1 MQLSGKT
8 TEEKSSVSRTTALMD
23 TKQPYKWRYFQFD
36 IILLCI
42 RDICVL
48 DSISVIN
55 KLIYLNNSYDN
66 KNH

>member
-1 MQLSGKT
+1 
-8 TEEKSSVSRTTALMD
+8 MD